1 MQLTIRMAEKHIK
14 HLWQLYASAFQQ
26 KCVTAKVVHLGFLL
40 GTGTLLGQKHGLDV
54 GQHTTLG
61 NGHACQELVQFLI
74 VPGHKAIVETSTQ
87 LKYNPPDGELQ
98 MPWNN
103 P

>member
-1 MQLTIRMAEKHIK
+1 MRKVFNQKQLDTE
-14 HLWQLYASAFQQ
+14 QS
-26 KCVTAKVVHLGFLL
+26 LGFLL

-74 VPGHKAIVETSTQ
+74 VPGHKS
-87 LKYNPPDGELQ
+87 NGG
-98 MPWNN
+98 N
-103 P
+103 